1 MAASSEI
8 KSYLSKKDPKL
19 QKVAGDVRSQVKKI
33 VPGVTETVNAWG
45 IPTFET
51 QDPFAYMMVGKNHVT
66 LGFHYGTSLEDPHGL
81 LQGTGKNLRHVK
93 LRTPEDLS
101 RAGIRELIATA
112 AHFRPAG
119 KKSPMRGKR

>member
-1 MAASSEI
+1 MAAASEI

-19 QKVAGDVRSQVKKI
+19 QKVASDVRRQVKKI

-51 QDPFAYMMVGKNHVT
+51 QAPFAYMMVGKNHVT
-66 LGFHYGTSLEDPHGL
+66 LGFHCGTSLEDPHGL

-93 LRTPEDLS
+93 LRTREDFS

-112 AHFRPAG
+112 AHHRPTG